1 MSAQDRPISVQTGQ
15 ALIEPSTPAEN
26 GGLDNVNYNLI
37 VYENTQ
43 IIDPADHI
51 YTVIGTLGSGQF
63 GHVYEVT
70 GNDPTTGL
78 PVHLALK
85 ISKSTEESRMQ
96 FQYEAQ
102 ALSYVRS
109 MVESRKGN
117 SRTVN
122 CSNNNSTFE
131 ITNTQIRA
139 NCDESSME
147 NISYIKEYF
156 EYENHVCILL
166 DKCGPSMLDLLHSRG
181 YCGIP
186 LNHVQSVMRDVL
198 NGLCTLASLD
208 IIHAD
213 VKPENITAV
222 SESSLHVKLIDL
234 GSCAVASGQLITYAQ
249 SRYYRAPEVVL
260 RLEYDTEAD
269 VWSTACVAAE
279 LMLGLPLFPAET
291 ELHLISLIDGMLGPF
306 PARMIEMT
314 ERHDELFMPDD
325 TLKSAEILCAENNE
339 NFTEFRPYFL
349 CSRLEDIIMSYP
361 FDEGLSSAQIA
372 EETRHRQVFVDFL
385 SQMLRLDPQER
396 ISAAHALEHPFMT
409 MDLS

>member
-1 MSAQDRPISVQTGQ
+1 MSAQERPISAQRGQ

-43 IIDPADHI
+43 IIDPADQI

-78 PVHLALK
+78 PVHYALK

-102 ALSYVRS
+102 ALSYVRT
-109 MVESRKGN
+109 MVESKKNNAYYGN
-117 SRTVN
+117 FSID
-122 CSNNNSTFE
+122 STFTQ
-131 ITNTQIRA
+131 TNTQIRA
-139 NCDESSME
+139 NCDETSME
-147 NISYIKEYF
+147 NISYIQEYF

-166 DKCGPSMLDLLHSRG
+166 DKCGPSMLELLHNRG
-181 YCGIP
+181 FCGIP

-198 NGLCTLASLD
+198 SGLCTLASLD

-213 VKPENITAV
+213 VKPENITAI
-222 SESSLHVKLIDL
+222 SDSSLRVKLIDL
-234 GSCAVASGQLITYAQ
+234 GSCAVASGQLSTYAQ
-249 SRYYRAPEVVL
+249 SRYYRAPEVAL
-260 RLEYDTEAD
+260 RLDYDTEAD

-291 ELHLISLIDGMLGPF
+291 ELHLIHLIDEMLGPF
-306 PARMIEMT
+306 PADMIRAT

-325 TLKSAEILCAENNE
+325 TLKSAEILCAESGQ

-349 CSRLEDIIMSYP
+349 CTRLEDIVMSYP
-361 FDEGLSSAQIA
+361 FDDAMSSAQIA
-372 EETRHRQVFVDFL
+372 EETRRRQVFVDFL
-385 SQMLRLDPQER
+385 SQMLRLDPRER